1 MSSAHPGSRAN
12 YRVETIGGAA
22 VVRVSGDIDVANAGR
37 LGDGLRALLGG
48 GRPIVI
54 DISAVTYIDS
64 VGLHVI
70 LRVFQRAQVVRVD
83 AVLVAAGL
91 SRHLVK
97 EVGVDRIVRVVPDL
111 AAALEAFEAKS
122 QSPAARG

>member
-1 MSSAHPGSRAN
+1 M
-12 YRVETIGGAA
+12 
-22 VVRVSGDIDVANAGR
+22 RVSGDIDVANAGR

>member
-1 MSSAHPGSRAN
+1 M
-12 YRVETIGGAA
+12 
-22 VVRVSGDIDVANAGR
+22 RVSDDIDVANAGR

-70 LRVFQRAQVVRVD
+70 LRVFQRTQVVRVD

-91 SRHLVK
+91 SRRLVE
-97 EVGVDRIVRVVPDL
+97 EVGFDRIVRVVPDV
-111 AAALEAFEAKS
+111 AAALDLFEAKS
-122 QSPAARG
+122 HSAAARG